1 MGGTLNKEEKKVLD
15 KIQTKIDQLEAGKK
29 LILGVGIKAEDMQKV
44 VELCESLESEGN
56 IKIVNKHLNPK
67 SNNQPDSL
75 MIQKV

>member
-1 MGGTLNKEEKKVLD
+1 MLD

-44 VELCESLESEGN
+44 VELCASLESEGN

-67 SNNQPDSL
+67 TNNQPDTL
-75 MIQKV
+75 LIQKV

>member
-1 MGGTLNKEEKKVLD
+1 MLD

-44 VELCESLESEGN
+44 VELSESLESEGD

-75 MIQKV
+75 MIRKV

>member
-1 MGGTLNKEEKKVLD
+1 
-15 KIQTKIDQLEAGKK
+15 
-29 LILGVGIKAEDMQKV
+29 MQKV

>member
-1 MGGTLNKEEKKVLD
+1 MLD

-44 VELCESLESEGN
+44 VELCKSLESEGN